1 MNKITPEFIK
11 AYQHGV
17 QHDLGEPHTGGTN
30 WQHAER
36 IAPVFYEILEIA
48 KPGTILEIGFNAGA
62 SALLFLMIDDDII
75 LDSIDIVNNDK
86 SKDYLFRNYR
96 HSFYVVDS
104 ADFGAIYDN
113 SIYGRYDLIF
123 IDGDHS
129 EEAVIRDIQNSLK
142 LTPRYLL
149 FDDVRHPSHSYIE
162 RIITEDFKDK
172 LDVVKLW
179 EFNDIWEGYSMS
191 LCKVKY

>member
-11 AYQHGV
+11 AYQHSV

-48 KPGTILEIGFNAGA
+48 QPDNILEIGFNAGA
-62 SALLFLMIDDDII
+62 SALMFLMIGDGII
-75 LDSIDIVNNDK
+75 LESIDTVYNEK
-86 SKDYLFRNYR
+86 SANFLMNKFGHLLW
-96 HSFYVVDS
+96 VMDS
-104 ADFGAIYDN
+104 ADMRPAFEWL
-113 SIYGRYDLIF
+113 SIHYDLIF

-129 EEAVIRDIQNSLK
+129 EEAVIRDIENSLK
-142 LTPRYLL
+142 FDPLHIL

-172 LDVVKLW
+172 LEMVKLW
-179 EFNDIWEGYSMS
+179 EFNDIWEGYSMA

>member
-11 AYQHGV
+11 SYQHSV

-48 KPGTILEIGFNAGA
+48 QPETILEIGFNAGA
-62 SALLFLMIDDDII
+62 SALLFLMIDSGIYME
-75 LDSIDIVNNDK
+75 SIDIVDNEK
-86 SKDYLFRNYR
+86 SSEFLFKSYG
-96 HSFYVVDS
+96 HLL
-104 ADFGAIYDN
+104 IQIN
-113 SIYGRYDLIF
+113 SSNIFPDEGFLESHYDLIF

-129 EEAVIRDIQNSLK
+129 EEAVIRDIQNSLRF
-142 LTPRYLL
+142 TPKYLL

-179 EFNDIWEGYSMS
+179 EFNDIWEGYSMA

>member
-11 AYQHGV
+11 AYQHSV

-48 KPGTILEIGFNAGA
+48 KPRTMLEIGFNAGA
-62 SALLFLMIDDDII
+62 SALLFLMIDDTII
-75 LDSIDIVNNDK
+75 HESIDIVYNSK
-86 SKDYLFRNYR
+86 SSGFLMNKFQHLLWIM
-96 HSFYVVDS
+96 DS
-104 ADFGAIYDN
+104 ADLHPHSELLSFH
-113 SIYGRYDLIF
+113 YDLIF

-129 EEAVIRDIQNSLK
+129 EKSVIRDIRNSLEF
-142 LTPRYLL
+142 TPKYLL

-162 RIITEDFKDK
+162 RIITEDFKNQ
-172 LDVVKLW
+172 LEMVKLW
-179 EFNDIWEGYSMS
+179 EFNDIWEGYSMA

>member
-11 AYQHGV
+11 AYQHSV

-36 IAPVFYEILEIA
+36 IAPVFYEVLEIS
-48 KPGTILEIGFNAGA
+48 KPNTILEIGFNAGA
-62 SALLFLMIDDDII
+62 SALMFLMIGDGII
-75 LDSIDIVNNDK
+75 LESIDTVYNEK
-86 SKDYLFRNYR
+86 SANFLMNKFGHLLW
-96 HSFYVVDS
+96 VMDS
-104 ADFGAIYDN
+104 AEMRPAFEWL
-113 SIYGRYDLIF
+113 SIHYDLIF

-129 EEAVIRDIQNSLK
+129 EEAVIRDIENSLK
-142 LTPRYLL
+142 FDPMYIL

-172 LDVVKLW
+172 LEMVKLW
-179 EFNDIWEGYSMS
+179 EFNDIWEGYSMA

>member
-11 AYQHGV
+11 AYQHSV
-17 QHDLGEPHTGGTN
+17 RHDLGEPHTGGTN

-36 IAPVFYEILEIA
+36 VAPVFYEILEIA
-48 KPGTILEIGFNAGA
+48 KPETFLEIGFNAGA
-62 SALLFLMIDDDII
+62 SALLFLMIDHRLY
-75 LDSIDIVNNDK
+75 LDSVDIEHNEQSENFLA
-86 SKDYLFRNYR
+86 SRYW
-96 HSFYVVDS
+96 HSFYLMDS
-104 ADFGAIYDN
+104 AAAFKFGNGLESNYD
-113 SIYGRYDLIF
+113 IVF

-129 EEAVIRDIQNSLK
+129 EVSVIRDVYTSLK
-142 LTPRYLL
+142 FTPKYIL

-179 EFNDIWEGYSMS
+179 EFNDIWEGYSMA

>member
-11 AYQHGV
+11 AYQHSV

-30 WQHAER
+30 WRHAER

-48 KPGTILEIGFNAGA
+48 QPETMLEIGFNAGA
-62 SALLFLMIDDDII
+62 SALLFLMIDDNLHMTSIDVVSNKKSEKFLPI
-75 LDSIDIVNNDK
+75 LYYHDFFKIDSIDLKPHQNGFNEP
-86 SKDYLFRNYR
+86 F
-96 HSFYVVDS
+96 
-104 ADFGAIYDN
+104 
-113 SIYGRYDLIF
+113 DLVF

-129 EEAVIRDIQNSLK
+129 EEAVIRDIKNSLK
-142 LTPRYLL
+142 FDPMYIL
-149 FDDVRHPSHSYIE
+149 FDDVHHPSHSYIE

-179 EFNDIWEGYSMS
+179 EFNDIWEGYSMA

>member
-11 AYQHGV
+11 EYQHSV

-48 KPGTILEIGFNAGA
+48 KPETMLEIGFNAGA
-62 SALLFLMIDDDII
+62 SALLFLMIDPKIKMDSVDII
-75 LDSIDIVNNDK
+75 PNEKSSIFLNKEYDHYFLFIDSSRIIPDENNLF
-86 SKDYLFRNYR
+86 DY
-96 HSFYVVDS
+96 
-104 ADFGAIYDN
+104 
-113 SIYGRYDLIF
+113 YDLIF

-129 EEAVIRDIQNSLK
+129 EEAVIRDIRNSLK
-142 LTPRYLL
+142 FTPKYLL

-172 LDVVKLW
+172 LEVVKLW
-179 EFNDIWEGYSMS
+179 EFNDIWEGYSMA

>member
-11 AYQHGV
+11 SYQHSV

-48 KPGTILEIGFNAGA
+48 QPYSILEIGFNAGA
-62 SALLFLMIDDDII
+62 SALLFLMIEEE
-75 LDSIDIVNNDK
+75 LYMHSIDIVENDK
-86 SKDYLFRNYR
+86 SARFLFYKYGHRFLKIDSIDFKPR
-96 HSFYVVDS
+96 HNGFNEP
-104 ADFGAIYDN
+104 F
-113 SIYGRYDLIF
+113 DLIF

-129 EEAVIRDIQNSLK
+129 EEAVIRDIKNSLK
-142 LTPRYLL
+142 FDPLYIL

-172 LDVVKLW
+172 LEMVKLW
-179 EFNDIWEGYSMS
+179 EFNDIWEGYSMA

>member
-11 AYQHGV
+11 EYQHSV

-36 IAPVFYEILEIA
+36 IAPAFYEILGIA
-48 KPGTILEIGFNAGA
+48 KPETMLEIGFNAGA
-62 SALLFLMIDDDII
+62 SALLFLMIDPKIKM
-75 LDSIDIVNNDK
+75 DSIDIMPNEKSSIFLNKKYGHYFLFIDSSRITPDENNLF
-86 SKDYLFRNYR
+86 DY
-96 HSFYVVDS
+96 
-104 ADFGAIYDN
+104 
-113 SIYGRYDLIF
+113 YDLIF

-129 EEAVIRDIQNSLK
+129 EEAVIRDIHNSLK
-142 LTPRYLL
+142 FNPEYIL

-172 LDVVKLW
+172 LEMVKMW
-179 EFNDIWEGYSMS
+179 EFNDLWEGYSMA
-191 LCKVKY
+191 LCKVK